1 MVASVNTLPHG
12 ESMAK
17 RGWNELQLSEAVK
30 ISTSWSGVMR
40 CLGLAV
46 AGNSVK
52 FIQDSAHKLGLDFSH
67 FKGQGWS
74 KGMNGMPS
82 PPQTIPLG
90 EILVKESRY
99 TSSKDLKR
107 RLFKS
112 GLKEKRCEHCSN
124 TEWMGTAIPL
134 QLDHINGIRCD
145 NRIEN
150 LRVLCPN
157 CHARTP
163 TWGGKNHQARSSRG

>member
-1 MVASVNTLPHG
+1 MR
-12 ESMAK
+12 K
-17 RGWNELQLSEAVK
+17 RGWSEQQLRDAVK
-30 ISTSWSGVMR
+30 ASTSWSGVMR

-52 FIQDSAHKLGLDFSH
+52 FIKASSNELGLDVSH
-67 FKGQGWS
+67 FKGHGWS
-74 KGMNGMPS
+74 KGMTGMPS
-82 PPQTIPLG
+82 PPQIISLS
-90 EILVKESRY
+90 EIMIEKSNY

-107 RLFKS
+107 RLFKA

-124 TEWMGTAIPL
+124 TQWMGKDVPL
-134 QLDHINGIRCD
+134 QLDHINGIRSD

-157 CHARTP
+157 CHALTP
-163 TWGGKNHQARSSRG
+163 TWGGRNFKARSSSG

>member
-1 MVASVNTLPHG
+1 MLPDNK
-12 ESMAK
+12 SMLR
-17 RGWNELQLSEAVK
+17 RGWNDNQLREAVK
-30 ISTSWSGVMR
+30 VSTSWSGVMR

-52 FIQDSAHKLGLDFSH
+52 FVQTKANELGLDVSH
-67 FKGQGWS
+67 FKGHGWS
-74 KGMNGMPS
+74 KGMADMPS
-82 PPQTIPLG
+82 PPQLIPLK
-90 EILVKESRY
+90 EILIEESRY

-107 RLFKS
+107 RLFKA

-124 TEWMGTAIPL
+124 TEWMGNEIPL
-134 QLDHINGIRCD
+134 QLDHINGIKTD

-157 CHARTP
+157 CHALTP
-163 TWGGKNHQARSSRG
+163 TWGGRNHKARSSSG

>member
-1 MVASVNTLPHG
+1 M
-12 ESMAK
+12 
-17 RGWNELQLSEAVK
+17 RDAVK
-30 ISTSWSGVMR
+30 ASTSWSGVMR

-52 FIQDSAHKLGLDFSH
+52 FIKASSNELGLDVSH
-67 FKGQGWS
+67 FKGHGWS
-74 KGMNGMPS
+74 KGMTGMPS
-82 PPQTIPLG
+82 PPQIISLS
-90 EILVKESRY
+90 EIMIEKSNY

-107 RLFKS
+107 RLFKA

-124 TEWMGTAIPL
+124 TQWMGKDVPL
-134 QLDHINGIRCD
+134 QLDHINGIRSD

-157 CHARTP
+157 CHALTP
-163 TWGGKNHQARSSRG
+163 TWGGRNFKARSSSG

>member
-1 MVASVNTLPHG
+1 ML
-12 ESMAK
+12 K
-17 RGWNELQLSEAVK
+17 RRWDELQLREAVK
-30 ISTSWSGVMR
+30 VSTSWSGVMR
-40 CLGLAV
+40 QLGLAV

-52 FIQDSAHKLGLDFSH
+52 VVQATANNLGLDISH
-67 FKGQGWS
+67 FKGPGWS
-74 KGMNGMPS
+74 KGMTGMPS
-82 PPQTIPLG
+82 PPQLISLD
-90 EILVKESRY
+90 EILVEESKY

-124 TEWMGTAIPL
+124 TEWMGKTIPL
-134 QLDHINGIRCD
+134 QLDHINGIRND

-157 CHARTP
+157 CHALTP
-163 TWGGKNHQARSSRG
+163 TWGGRNHKARSSRG

>member
-1 MVASVNTLPHG
+1 ML
-12 ESMAK
+12 K
-17 RGWNELQLSEAVK
+17 RSWDEHQLREAVK
-30 ISTSWSGVMR
+30 VSTSWSGVMR

-52 FIQDSAHKLGLDFSH
+52 CVKDSAIKLSLDVSH
-67 FKGQGWS
+67 FKGHGWS
-74 KGMNGMPS
+74 KGMTNMPS
-82 PPQTIPLG
+82 PPQAISLT
-90 EILVKESRY
+90 EILVEESSY

-124 TEWMGTAIPL
+124 TEWMGEEIPL
-134 QLDHINGIRCD
+134 QLDHINGMRND

-157 CHARTP
+157 CHALTP
-163 TWGGKNHQARSSRG
+163 TWGGRNHKARSSRG

>member
-1 MVASVNTLPHG
+1 MF
-12 ESMAK
+12 K
-17 RGWNELQLSEAVK
+17 RRWDELQLREAVK
-30 ISTSWSGVMR
+30 VSTSWSGVMR

-52 FIQDSAHKLGLDFSH
+52 AVQTTANMLGLDVSH

-74 KGMNGMPS
+74 KGMSGMPS
-82 PPQTIPLG
+82 PPQAISLG
-90 EILVKESRY
+90 EILIEESSY

-107 RLFKS
+107 RLFNS

-124 TEWMGTAIPL
+124 TKWMGKAIPL
-134 QLDHINGIRCD
+134 QLDHVNGIRSD

-157 CHARTP
+157 CHALTP
-163 TWGGKNHQARSSRG
+163 TWGGRNHKARSSRG

>member
-1 MVASVNTLPHG
+1 ML
-12 ESMAK
+12 K
-17 RGWNELQLSEAVK
+17 RGWSEQQLREAVRV
-30 ISTSWSGVMR
+30 SSSWSGVMR
-40 CLGLAV
+40 RLGLAV

-52 FIQDSAHKLGLDFSH
+52 VVKTSTHKLGLDVSH
-67 FKGQGWS
+67 FKGHGWS
-74 KGMNGMPS
+74 KGMSNMPS
-82 PPQTIPLG
+82 PPQTIPLN
-90 EILVKESRY
+90 EILVEKSRY

-124 TEWMGTAIPL
+124 TRWMGNEIPL
-134 QLDHINGIRCD
+134 QLDHINGIRSD

-157 CHARTP
+157 CHALTP
-163 TWGGKNHQARSSRG
+163 TWGGRNFKARSSRG

>member
-1 MVASVNTLPHG
+1 ML
-12 ESMAK
+12 K
-17 RGWNELQLSEAVK
+17 RGWNERQLLEAVK
-30 ISTSWSGVMR
+30 VSTSWSGVMR

-52 FIQDSAHKLGLDFSH
+52 VVKTLANELGLDVSH
-67 FKGQGWS
+67 FKGHGWS
-74 KGMNGMPS
+74 KGMTGMPS
-82 PPQTIPLG
+82 PPQMISLT
-90 EILVKESRY
+90 EILVEESRY

-124 TEWMGTAIPL
+124 TQWMGKEIPL
-134 QLDHINGIRCD
+134 QLDHINGIRSD

-150 LRVLCPN
+150 LQVRCPN
-157 CHARTP
+157 CHALTP
-163 TWGGKNHQARSSRG
+163 TWGGRNHKARSSRG

>member
-1 MVASVNTLPHG
+1 MLG
-12 ESMAK
+12 
-17 RGWNELQLSEAVK
+17 RGWTEHQLRDAIKVS
-30 ISTSWSGVMR
+30 SSWSGVMR

-52 FIQDSAHKLGLDFSH
+52 AVQATANKLGLDISH

-74 KGMNGMPS
+74 KGMANMPS
-82 PPQTIPLG
+82 PPQTISLS

-124 TEWMGTAIPL
+124 TEWMGKAIPL
-134 QLDHINGIRCD
+134 QLDHINGIRSD

-150 LRVLCPN
+150 LQVLCPN
-157 CHARTP
+157 CHALTP
-163 TWGGKNHQARSSRG
+163 TWGGRNHKARSSSG

>member
-1 MVASVNTLPHG
+1 MYR
-12 ESMAK
+12 
-17 RGWNELQLSEAVK
+17 RGWNEHQLREAVK
-30 ISTSWSGVMR
+30 NSTSWSGVMR

-52 FIQDSAHKLGLDFSH
+52 FVKTEAIELGLDVSH

-74 KGMNGMPS
+74 KGMTGMPS
-82 PPQTIPLG
+82 PPQTISLS
-90 EILVKESRY
+90 EILVEDSRY

-107 RLFKS
+107 RLFKA
-112 GLKEKRCEHCSN
+112 GLKQRRCENCLN
-124 TEWMGTAIPL
+124 TEWMGSAIPL
-134 QLDHINGIRCD
+134 HLDHVNGIRND

-157 CHARTP
+157 CHSLTP
-163 TWGGKNHQARSSRG
+163 TWGGKNHKARSSRG